1 MSKPRNQDFI
11 RGSDEHQIRMVN
23 TAAGLTI
30 VLVAIVLVTA
40 IWIRPL
46 LTKPDG
52 LRLTVE
58 TLQVGPGVAE
68 GTRVILRGAEV
79 GEVTSVEKTD
89 QDMVRIQLSLQP
101 DEVEGLT
108 DSMDLDFRPLNY
120 FGVAAVD
127 LVAKEGGNNLV
138 SGAELQR
145 TTVGDYTMSTLLEQ
159 GSHTID
165 GTLTTSMITTLNKV
179 IRYSDGMTPLIQTG
193 IVLADE
199 VAKTQQEIP
208 SALLSRV
215 NDILDVMPAFSD
227 QTIQAFYILFD
238 TKFNKRPD
246 GSFGVND
253 LMMDRGGAG
262 LDLAS
267 KKLFGSAGILLA
279 SHATELTPL
288 TEIARAFATAL
299 PNLLDNGTA
308 LGKLAS
314 LIDRYNNV
322 FTTNGD
328 KKVLNLRV
336 ALDDLPSLAAP
347 LSAMAGATAAQQ
359 GEIPR

>member
-11 RGSDEHQIRMVN
+11 RGSDEHQTRIVN
-23 TAAGLTI
+23 LAGGSAI
-30 VLVAIVLVTA
+30 VLVVIVLVTA

-58 TLQVGPGVAE
+58 TPHVGPGVAE

-89 QDMVRIQLSLQP
+89 QDKVLIHLSLKP
-101 DEVEGLT
+101 GEVKGLT

-120 FGVAAVD
+120 FGVSAVN
-127 LVAKEGGNNLV
+127 LVAKEGGNTLS
-138 SGAELQR
+138 SGEELQR
-145 TTVGDYTMSTLLEQ
+145 TAVGDYTMSRLLEE

-165 GTLTTSMITTLNKV
+165 GTLTTSMIATLNKV

-199 VAKTQQEIP
+199 VARTQREMP

-227 QTIQAFYILFD
+227 QAIQAFYLLFD
-238 TKFNKRPD
+238 TKFNKKPD

-253 LMMDRGGAG
+253 LMMDRGAAG

-279 SHATELTPL
+279 SHSTELTPL

-314 LIDRYNNV
+314 LVDQYNNV
-322 FTTNGD
+322 FSANGD
-328 KKVLNLRV
+328 KRVLNLRV
-336 ALDDLPSLAAP
+336 VLDDLPSLAAP
-347 LSAMAGATAAQQ
+347 LSAMAGATAPQQ
-359 GEIPR
+359 EVAPR